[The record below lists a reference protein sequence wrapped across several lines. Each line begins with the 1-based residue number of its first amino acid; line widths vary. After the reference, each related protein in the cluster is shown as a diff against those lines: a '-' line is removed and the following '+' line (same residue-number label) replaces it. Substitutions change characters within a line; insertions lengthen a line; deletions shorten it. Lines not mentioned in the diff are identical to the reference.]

1 MQSNGALHLQRISI
15 DAVVEDVADTGFGM
29 RKETVLAWAVL
40 GRLGLLCRKKG
51 AARKRNVLRP

>member
-15 DAVVEDVADTGFGM
+15 DAVVEDVADAGFGM

-40 GRLGLLCRKKG
+40 GRLGLLCRKK
-51 AARKRNVLRP
+51 RQQEREMC